1 MPGRPRAARARGR
14 HPFVPRKLKADKI
27 SGNVWS
33 LSPPR
38 TRTSFSAQVP
48 TTFRHQT
55 PASAEDVTRHQPAP
69 RTPPDASRRRGRHQ
83 TPAGAEDA
91 GRRAAAPPPSGCRGT
106 GPGEGPTCTDQGAAV
121 VQRPQ
126 VRPRQRQEGVQLAE
140 VTPEPG
146 PRQDGADD
154 DVAERVADEAAQAET
169 GRVRV
174 TPWPTA
180 GHRRAGGPGLSRP
193 APTRLRGWAR
203 GFRTLASSGL
213 RRGPGNEGPAPGA
226 VGGARGRLARL
237 RATGTAPS
245 GLPCPRAPLGPL

>member
-33 LSPPR
+33 L
-38 TRTSFSAQVP
+38 A
-48 TTFRHQT
+48 
-55 PASAEDVTRHQPAP
+55 PAPHEDVFLSPGPHHLPSPDTR
-69 RTPPDASRRRGRHQ
+69 RRRGRR
-83 TPAGAEDA
+83 PP
-91 GRRAAAPPPSGCRGT
+91 RRRPSPQWMPRE
-106 GPGEGPTCTDQGAAV
+106 GPGEGPTCTDQRAAV

-174 TPWPTA
+174 TPRPAA

-193 APTRLRGWAR
+193 APTRLRGRAR